1 MSLGLE
7 DDEREKEAD
16 HGPFEG
22 VEKKL
27 VIDFT
32 GKGSLRDIERS
43 KFDVIFSNAV
53 CSALSCTSNDEFDAF
68 VLSESSCF
76 VYDKRIILK
85 TCGTT
90 EPIGAVPAIL
100 TEADKQGLAASSTLY
115 CHMDFLFPDIQSPSY
130 RSFAAERSLLQK
142 HFPASEA
149 TCLSLKSPGNSSW
162 HLYTTGC
169 PTHDCLEVLM
179 YDLSRETMDHFFQQ
193 KHKPSLSSR
202 SADGFLDTPGA
213 QGRKKSVD
221 VKPSPASRL
230 DRRIGISRL
239 STKGAVWDSFLFE
252 PCGYSSNAILDG
264 TYWTIHVTPE
274 EESSYVS
281 FECSPRP
288 DDISATVKK
297 VLAFFMPQKF
307 SLVVTG
313 NDEVDGPSGVDG
325 FVTEGSASGTAS
337 GYRTWT
343 GHFATPEHIA
353 ARPLPPPA
361 TAHSTLP
368 SDPLTVR
375 HALTSRALP
384 GCDASKLR
392 AGSVEF
398 VDLFVKSKEAK
409 YHDDMKCSDEDL
421 KNRAWNVKMGAPEAR
436 RLLQAME
443 QGGSSEDWE
452 AHSSTEEDELAQRYE
467 VGTRESMDETTLAKR
482 SACKGGMNGMG
493 GMPMKVVG

>member
-7 DDEREKEAD
+7 DDEREVDAD

-27 VIDFT
+27 VLDFT

-43 KFDVIFSNAV
+43 RFDVIFSNAV

-90 EPIGAVPAIL
+90 EPIGAIPAIL
-100 TEADKQGLAASSTLY
+100 AEADKQGLAVSSTLY
-115 CHMDFLFPDIQSPSY
+115 CHMDFLFPDAQSPSY
-130 RSFAAERSLLQK
+130 RSFANERSLLQK
-142 HFPASEA
+142 HFPASEPS
-149 TCLSLKSPGNSSW
+149 CLSLKSPGNSSW
-162 HLYTTGC
+162 HVYSTGC
-169 PTHDCLEVLM
+169 PTHDCLEMLM

-193 KHKPSLSSR
+193 KHKPSLSR
-202 SADGFLDTPGA
+202 SADGFLDAPGA
-213 QGRKKSVD
+213 QGRKKSFEA
-221 VKPSPASRL
+221 KPNPARRL

-281 FECSPRP
+281 FEVSPRP
-288 DDISATVKK
+288 VDISATVKK
-297 VLAFFMPQKF
+297 VLDFFMPQKF
-307 SLVVTG
+307 SLVLTG
-313 NDEVDGPSGVDG
+313 ADAVECLPDVDG
-325 FVTEGSASGTAS
+325 FVTEGSASGAVS
-337 GYRTWT
+337 GYGTWT
-343 GHFATPEHIA
+343 GHFATEEHIA
-353 ARPLPPPA
+353 ARPKPLPPA
-361 TAHSTLP
+361 TALSARP
-368 SDPLTVR
+368 SEPLLGLVP
-375 HALTSRALP
+375 ALTSLP
-384 GCDASKLR
+384 GCDTSKLR
-392 AGSVEF
+392 AGSFEAV
-398 VDLFVKSKEAK
+398 VDLLTKTKLSPADPKW
-409 YHDDMKCSDEDL
+409 DDMKCCDEDL
-421 KNRAWNVKMGAPEAR
+421 KNRTWNVKMSAPEAKS
-436 RLLQAME
+436 LIQAME
-443 QGGSSEDWE
+443 QPGSSEDWE

-467 VGTRESMDETTLAKR
+467 VGTRESMDETLPSKR
-482 SACKGGMNGMG
+482 FAG